1 MKAIRVQQYGGPE
14 QLRYE
19 DAPAPQARSGQV
31 LVRVRATS
39 VNPWD
44 YKLASGIF
52 QKMVPLELPYIP
64 GGEFSG
70 VIEVAGGG
78 IADLTVGQGVYGNC
92 PRGAYAELVAL
103 DAATAAPKPKKL
115 THIEAATVPVAGQ
128 TAWQGLFEHGRLEK
142 GQTVLIHAAAGG
154 VGSFAVQLARWKGAR
169 VLATGSAANTDYLK
183 SLGADVVI
191 DYKTTDFESVAK
203 EIDVVFDL
211 VGGETQAR
219 SLNVLRKGGHLIATA
234 QPPSQDLAKKAG
246 VRAMMM
252 QMTPTRQRLQK
263 LAELLDA
270 GTIRTVVTKTYPL
283 SAAREAWEYGKSGHT
298 RGKVAIEVA

>member
-19 DAPAPQARSGQV
+19 DAPKPQPGPGQV
-31 LVRVRATS
+31 LIRVRATS

-70 VIEVAGGG
+70 LIEAVGPA
-78 IADLTVGQGVYGNC
+78 ATDLKLGQEVYGNS
-92 PRGAYAELVAL
+92 PRGAYAEFVAV
-103 DAATAAPKPKKL
+103 DAATVAPKPKKL
-115 THIEAATVPVAGQ
+115 THLEAATVPVAAQ
-128 TAWQGLFEHGRLEK
+128 TAWQGLFDHARLGK

-154 VGSFAVQLARWKGAR
+154 VGSFAVQLAHWKGAR
-169 VLATGSAANTDYLK
+169 VLATGSAANADYLK
-183 SLGADVVI
+183 SLGADVAI
-191 DYKTTDFESVAK
+191 DYKTTPFETVAK
-203 EIDVVFDL
+203 DIDVVFDL

-219 SLNVLRKGGHLIATA
+219 SFNVLRKAGHLIATA

-246 VRAMMM
+246 VQAMMM

-263 LAELLDA
+263 LAELFDA
-270 GTIRTVVTKTYPL
+270 GTIRTVVTKIYPL